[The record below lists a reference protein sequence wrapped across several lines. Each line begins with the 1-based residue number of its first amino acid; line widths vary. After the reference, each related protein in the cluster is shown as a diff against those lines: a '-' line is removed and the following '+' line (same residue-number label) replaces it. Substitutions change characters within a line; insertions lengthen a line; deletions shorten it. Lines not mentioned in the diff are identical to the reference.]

1 MRESD
6 LSGQLQRIVTRD
18 GTDLVELL
26 RPPLSTGQRNLAIAG
41 SRRQAASHLTRKGDT
56 MDTIV
61 WQRIEAAIV
70 FVAAIALFAYLD
82 HSLAWWLAVILFFLP
97 DVSFAG
103 YALGPKAGAVVYNVV
118 HVYALGMVL
127 LAVGFAI
134 GSGPV
139 AALGA
144 LWMGHAGFDRMLGFG
159 LKSPEGFKITHLGHI
174 G

>member
-1 MRESD
+1 
-6 LSGQLQRIVTRD
+6 
-18 GTDLVELL
+18 
-26 RPPLSTGQRNLAIAG
+26 
-41 SRRQAASHLTRKGDT
+41 

-61 WQRIEAAIV
+61 WQRIEAAMV
-70 FVAAIALFAYLD
+70 FVTAIALFAILD

-103 YALGPKAGAVVYNVV
+103 YALGSKVGAVVYNVV

-127 LAVGFAI
+127 LAVGLAI
-134 GSGPV
+134 GSSTA

-159 LKSPEGFKITHLGHI
+159 LKSSQGFKITHLGRI

>member
-1 MRESD
+1 
-6 LSGQLQRIVTRD
+6 
-18 GTDLVELL
+18 
-26 RPPLSTGQRNLAIAG
+26 
-41 SRRQAASHLTRKGDT
+41 

-70 FVAAIALFAYLD
+70 FVTAIALFAYLD
-82 HSLAWWLAVILFFLP
+82 HSLVWWLAVILFFLP

-103 YALGPKAGAVVYNVV
+103 YALGPKVGAVVYNVV
-118 HVYALGMVL
+118 DVYALGMVF

-134 GSGPV
+134 GSGAV

-144 LWMGHAGFDRMLGFG
+144 LWMGHVGFDRMLGFG

>member
-1 MRESD
+1 
-6 LSGQLQRIVTRD
+6 
-18 GTDLVELL
+18 
-26 RPPLSTGQRNLAIAG
+26 
-41 SRRQAASHLTRKGDT
+41 

-70 FVAAIALFAYLD
+70 LVTAIVLFAHLD
-82 HSLAWWLAVILFFLP
+82 HGLAWWVAVIVFFLP
-97 DVSFAG
+97 DAGFAG
-103 YALGPKAGAVVYNVV
+103 YALGPKAGAVVYNVL

-134 GSGPV
+134 GSGSV

-144 LWMGHAGFDRMLGFG
+144 LWMAHAGFDRMLGFG
-159 LKSPEGFKITHLGHI
+159 LKSPEGFKVTHLGRI

>member
-1 MRESD
+1 
-6 LSGQLQRIVTRD
+6 
-18 GTDLVELL
+18 
-26 RPPLSTGQRNLAIAG
+26 
-41 SRRQAASHLTRKGDT
+41 

-61 WQRIEAAIV
+61 WQRIEGAIV
-70 FVAAIALFAYLD
+70 FVTALSLYAYLD
-82 HSLAWWLAVILFFLP
+82 HDLTWWLAVILFFLP

-103 YALGPKAGAVVYNVV
+103 YALGPKAGAIVYNVV

-127 LAVGFAI
+127 LAVGFAF
-134 GSGPV
+134 GSGTV
-139 AALGA
+139 AAVGA